1 MWMLTKSEM
10 KFSLEKFAIDAEY
23 ASRLREKVV
32 AFRRETGVRGN
43 CHAQDAR
50 DDKRKDKA

>member
-10 KFSLEKFAIDAEY
+10 KFSSEKFAIDAKY
-23 ASRLREKVV
+23 ASRLREKVG
-32 AFRRETGVRGN
+32 ALGVRGN

>member
-10 KFSLEKFAIDAEY
+10 KFSLEKSAIDAEY
-23 ASRLREKVV
+23 ASRLRENVR
-32 AFRRETGVRGN
+32 AFRREMGVRGN